1 VCRTGLDKF
10 MPPAP
15 LIQHLQTRRVFVTRL
30 LVHWFLSA
38 VALLIVANVVP
49 GFHVRGLG
57 SALLAAAVIGLVNG
71 TLGLILKII
80 SLPFIILT
88 FGLFLLV
95 VNALMLE
102 FSSVFVPGFVVN
114 GFVPAFWGAVV
125 LSLLHLVMRAVSRD

>member
-1 VCRTGLDKF
+1 
-10 MPPAP
+10 
-15 LIQHLQTRRVFVTRL
+15 VTRL
-30 LVHWFLSA
+30 LVHWVLSA
-38 VALLIVANVVP
+38 VALLIVADVVP
-49 GFHVRGLG
+49 GFHIRGVG

-71 TLGLILKII
+71 TLGLVLKII

-102 FSSVFVPGFVVN
+102 FSSIFVPGFVVN

-125 LSLLHLVMRAVSRD
+125 LSLLHLVMRAISKD

>member
-1 VCRTGLDKF
+1 
-10 MPPAP
+10 M
-15 LIQHLQTRRVFVTRL
+15 TRL

-38 VALLIVANVVP
+38 IALLIVANVVP

-80 SLPFIILT
+80 SLPLIILT

-102 FSSVFVPGFVVN
+102 FASALVPGFVVN

-125 LSLLHLVMRAVSRD
+125 LSLIHLVMRAVSRD

>member
-1 VCRTGLDKF
+1 
-10 MPPAP
+10 M
-15 LIQHLQTRRVFVTRL
+15 TRL
-30 LVHWFLSA
+30 LIHWFLSA
-38 VALLIVANVVP
+38 IALLIVANVVP

-80 SLPFIILT
+80 SLPLIIIT

-102 FSSVFVPGFVVN
+102 FASVFVPGFVVN

-125 LSLLHLVMRAVSRD
+125 LSLIHLVMRAVSRH

>member
-1 VCRTGLDKF
+1 
-10 MPPAP
+10 
-15 LIQHLQTRRVFVTRL
+15 VFVTRL

-38 VALLIVANVVP
+38 IALLIVANVVP

-80 SLPFIILT
+80 SLPLIILT

-114 GFVPAFWGAVV
+114 GFVPAFWGALV

>member
-1 VCRTGLDKF
+1 
-10 MPPAP
+10 
-15 LIQHLQTRRVFVTRL
+15 VTRL
-30 LVHWFLSA
+30 LVQWFLSA
-38 VALLIVANVVP
+38 VALLIVARVVP
-49 GFHVRGLG
+49 GFHVRSLG

-102 FSSVFVPGFVVN
+102 FSSVFVPGFAVS
-114 GFVPAFWGAVV
+114 GFAAAFWGSVV
-125 LSLLHLVMRAVSRD
+125 LSLLHLVMRAVSKDKPAK

>member
-1 VCRTGLDKF
+1 VPLTG
-10 MPPAP
+10 
-15 LIQHLQTRRVFVTRL
+15 LIQHLKDEVFVTRL

-38 VALLIVANVVP
+38 VALLIVAQIVP

-57 SALLAAAVIGLVNG
+57 PALLAAAVIGLVNG

-80 SLPFIILT
+80 SLPLIILT

-102 FSSVFVPGFVVN
+102 FSSVFVPGFAVN
-114 GFVPAFWGAVV
+114 GFAAAFWGSVV
-125 LSLLHLVMRAVSRD
+125 LSLIHLVMRGVSRND